1 MGMFTDLQAG
11 ADPVEKNGKYDCA
24 ILSHTIGGSYTM
36 SHVVGTKGQ
45 VVISKDIR
53 QRLGIGPGWRTLQR
67 LVDDHLE
74 VYFVPPEH
82 TRSLKGSL
90 RLHLR
95 GSVAA
100 GAEWD
105 RARETAWTEAAID
118 KDSGRESI
126 S

>member
-1 MGMFTDLQAG
+1 
-11 ADPVEKNGKYDCA
+11 
-24 ILSHTIGGSYTM
+24 M

-53 QRLGIGPGWRTLQR
+53 QRLGVGPGWRTLQR

-90 RLHLR
+90 RLHAR
-95 GSVAA
+95 RSVAA
-100 GAEWD
+100 GEEWD

-118 KDSGRESI
+118 KDSARESV